1 MLDTLNASSR
11 AASAGA
17 TQGFFM
23 QQAQYI
29 TALIDYLI
37 SSPTAFHA
45 VASATKLLTQNGFTR
60 LDEEKIWNR
69 LPAGKYFVTRNDS
82 SLIGFSLRGGNGPT
96 SLQMIGAHT
105 DSPCLKIKP
114 NPVHYL
120 QLGVEVY
127 GGALLGPWFDREL
140 SLAGR
145 VSWCDSEGALQ
156 SALVDF
162 KRPIGIIPSLAIH
175 LDRDAN
181 KKREIN
187 KQTDLVP
194 IIGLT
199 DDIQDQ
205 DGFQKILQKQVCTQ
219 YPDLDPPDV
228 TDHELFF
235 YDANPPALTGLA
247 SEFITSG
254 RLDNLLSC
262 FAAVQALLAAGPAEN
277 CLIILNDHEEVGS
290 VSSCGAQGPFLR
302 DILERLL
309 PEVEKRQTA
318 LRSSLLISA
327 DNAHGAHPNF
337 ADKHDPRHLPQMNH
351 GPVIKINANQRYAT
365 NARTAGRFRMLCRR
379 AGVPVQEFVMRNDMA
394 CGSTIGPLTAA
405 ETGVDTVDVGIASL
419 AMHSIRETAACTD
432 CWYLYRVLQTFFNS
446 GQ

>member
-1 MLDTLNASSR
+1 
-11 AASAGA
+11 
-17 TQGFFM
+17 M

-29 TALIDYLI
+29 TALIEYI
-37 SSPTAFHA
+37 SSSPTAFHA
-45 VASATKLLTQNGFTR
+45 VASATRLLTQNGFTR
-60 LDEEKIWNR
+60 LNEEKIWNR

-82 SLIGFSLRGGNGPT
+82 SLIGFRLGGDNGPT
-96 SLQMIGAHT
+96 SLQMIGAHA

-114 NPVHYL
+114 NPVQEKHNYL

-145 VSWCDSEGALQ
+145 ISWCDSEGALQ
-156 SALVDF
+156 STLVDF

-175 LDRDAN
+175 LDRKAN
-181 KKREIN
+181 EKRMIN

-194 IIGLT
+194 ILGLT
-199 DDIQDQ
+199 DDME
-205 DGFQKILQKQVCTQ
+205 DGFQKILQKQLCLEF
-219 YPDLDPPDV
+219 PDLDNLDV

-247 SEFITSG
+247 NEFITG
-254 RLDNLLSC
+254 ARLDNLLSC
-262 FAAVQALLAAGPAEN
+262 FAAVQALLAGDPAEN

-290 VSSCGAQGPFLR
+290 VSTSGAQGPFLQN
-302 DILERLL
+302 ILERLL
-309 PEVEKRQTA
+309 PETEKRQAA

-327 DNAHGAHPNF
+327 DNAHAVHPNF
-337 ADKHDPRHLPQMNH
+337 ADKHDPQHLPQMNH
-351 GPVIKINANQRYAT
+351 GPVIKLNANQRYAT
-365 NARTAGRFRMLCRR
+365 NGRTASRFRMLCNR

-405 ETGVDTVDVGIASL
+405 ETGVDIVDVGIASL
-419 AMHSIRETAACTD
+419 GMHSIRETAACTD
-432 CWYLYRVLQTFFNS
+432 CWYLYQVLQTFFNP
-446 GQ
+446 GQQQ